1 MEYSKN
7 ALYNLYSEQHETF
20 ESSITSNY
28 LLEKLKKRFG
38 DELQVITM
46 HNKKIIAPRE
56 GSVISE
62 ETFSQFEESEIL
74 DRASFILRKKILS
87 IKRKSLPAIITALD

>member
-7 ALYNLYSEQHETF
+7 ALYNLCSEQYETF

-46 HNKKIIAPRE
+46 QNKKIITP
-56 GSVISE
+56 
-62 ETFSQFEESEIL
+62 
-74 DRASFILRKKILS
+74 
-87 IKRKSLPAIITALD
+87 